1 MNFHFTTA
9 ASIKL
14 SSVTTDVV
22 LAAAVS
28 PGDATL
34 ASNTILNG
42 LLGGA
47 IRAKYVSASTVYSG
61 ATSLALIAYMKG

>member
-1 MNFHFTTA
+1 VA
-9 ASIKL
+9 
-14 SSVTTDVV
+14 